1 MLKGIVHRVSGPVVI
16 ADNMR
21 GVSVYEVV
29 EVGQEKLIGEVIGVE
44 GDRAIIQV
52 YEDTGGLQVGEPVVA
67 MGKPLSAELAPGLI
81 GSIFDGIQRPLPELN
96 LAIGFFIKKGVKLP
110 AIPRDKKW
118 YFTPTVKA

>member
-67 MGKPLSAELAPGLI
+67 TGKPLSAELAPGLI
-81 GSIFDGIQRPLPELN
+81 GSIFDG
-96 LAIGFFIKKGVKLP
+96 
-110 AIPRDKKW
+110 
-118 YFTPTVKA
+118 